1 MNSKINIT
9 FADMD
14 GLRKILIKTFFLIVV
29 SLCLGINFYSY
40 CSLQHINNEIL
51 TGNNGIEY
59 SFGNNSDTL
68 NEDEII
74 QAEDLNLST
83 EPVSFIHWHQV
94 FYPVHIFSLS
104 IWQPPKIS

>member
-1 MNSKINIT
+1 MNSKINLT
-9 FADMD
+9 FAAMD
-14 GLRKILIKTFFLIVV
+14 GLRKILIKSFFLIAVP
-29 SLCLGINFYSY
+29 LCLGINFYSY
-40 CSLQHINNEIL
+40 YSLQHINNETL

-59 SFGNNSDTL
+59 SFSCNTDTL
-68 NEDEII
+68 DEDEII

-94 FYPVHIFSLS
+94 FIPVHIFSLS